1 MKQASLSSSIVQG
14 GGKRRG
20 EGSISPS
27 EFGVLSSRRGDD
39 TYRRT
44 FQSLC
49 YGCAHT
55 GTECLIHI
63 EEAPR
68 DDLVVVHIE
77 SEVIDNGGRDRGSVR
92 WAQRNLPGPL
102 VAMRNPGLVLLSP
115 PSYYGQ
121 LERRSRLCDQ
131 RQINRAELVYLWR
144 T

>member
-49 YGCAHT
+49 YGRAHT

-68 DDLVVVHIE
+68 DDLVVHIE

-102 VAMRNPGLVLLSP
+102 VAMRIPLPCTSSP
-115 PSYYGQ
+115 PSYSRVSNVRIATQIATQ
-121 LERRSRLCDQ
+121 LFATGWQ
-131 RQINRAELVYLWR
+131 
-144 T
+144 

>member
-27 EFGVLSSRRGDD
+27 EFGVLSSRRRDD

-68 DDLVVVHIE
+68 DDLVVHSE
-77 SEVIDNGGRDRGSVR
+77 SELIDDGGRDRGSVR
-92 WAQRNLPGPL
+92 LWAWAQRNLPWASRGN
-102 VAMRNPGLVLLSP
+102 AR
-115 PSYYGQ
+115 GQ
-121 LERRSRLCDQ
+121 FLMGS
-131 RQINRAELVYLWR
+131 A
-144 T
+144 